1 MLKVFNMV
9 VCLSFAMEVLGVQAT
24 LEGSSTD
31 RTIQA
36 DFHSFTM
43 RVQTAVG
50 PKHLDGRGLQG
61 RVVVTYSI
69 SEDGTLSGARVAQS
83 SGEQRLDSEALQ
95 IVRGAAFPLPPSGMS
110 VSHRNF
116 VSAFT
121 FD

>member
-1 MLKVFNMV
+1 
-9 VCLSFAMEVLGVQAT
+9 MEVLGVQAT

-36 DFHSFTM
+36 DFHSFMM

-50 PKHLDGRGLQG
+50 SKHLDGHGLQG
-61 RVVVTYSI
+61 RVVVIYSI
-69 SEDGTLSGARVAQS
+69 SEDGMLMGARVAQS
-83 SGEQRLDSEALQ
+83 SGEQRLDTEALQ
-95 IVRGAAFPLPPSGMS
+95 IVRGAAFPSPPTGMS
-110 VSHRNF
+110 IAHRNF

>member
-1 MLKVFNMV
+1 MD
-9 VCLSFAMEVLGVQAT
+9 VLGVQAT
-24 LEGSSTD
+24 LEGSSTK
-31 RTIQA
+31 RTLQA

-43 RVQTAVG
+43 QVQTAVG

-69 SEDGTLSGARVAQS
+69 SEDGTLAGARVAQS
-83 SGEQRLDSEALQ
+83 SGEQRLDIEALQ
-95 IVRGAAFPLPPSGMS
+95 IVRGAAFPSPPSGMS
-110 VSHRNF
+110 IAHRNF